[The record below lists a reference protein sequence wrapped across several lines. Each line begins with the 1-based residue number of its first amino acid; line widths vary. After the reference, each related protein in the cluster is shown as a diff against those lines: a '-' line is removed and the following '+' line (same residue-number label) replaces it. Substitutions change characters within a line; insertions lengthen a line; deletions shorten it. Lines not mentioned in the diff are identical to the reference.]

1 MEPMIFVRQV
11 GVAVI
16 LVTATLVIHCIGIAA
31 FIHFVRA
38 RIERGIKALS
48 PLHGSILMVRFTTAM
63 IVLHV
68 LEILLWAAFYRWR
81 CFPSWEPCIYF
92 SASSYSTVGYGDVLL
107 PQIWRLLGP
116 VEGIA
121 GVLMSGLSV
130 SLLFVI
136 ATRLVESET
145 VFHGGRNATGF
156 STRAALIVGSPGN
169 QRK

>member
-11 GVAVI
+11 GAAI
-16 LVTATLVIHCIGIAA
+16 GLVTGTLLIHCIGVAA
-31 FIHFVRA
+31 LIHLARA
-38 RIERGIKALS
+38 RIDRGIKGLS
-48 PLHGSILMVRFTTAM
+48 PWRSSILMVRFTTAM

-68 LEILLWAAFYRWR
+68 LEILLWAGFYRGL
-81 CFPSWEPCIYF
+81 CFPSWEACVYF
-92 SASSYSTVGYGDVLL
+92 SAASYSTVGYGDVLL
-107 PQIWRLLGP
+107 PHAWRLLGP

-145 VFHGGRNATGF
+145 VSKNFPDASG
-156 STRAALIVGSPGN
+156 SVPVAALIAGS
-169 QRK
+169 R